1 MKKLLLSILTC
12 LAVLPLSAT
21 NLDELTG
28 SYTGTLSVKLNSD
41 DDAGLSLD
49 PEDGKLPIIPIY
61 IEEEIGKNT
70 MKFSLND
77 FSFMGIPV
85 GDIIVS
91 GVTVDET
98 GTIHAPQVILDKRG
112 DGPMALGYLPTTL
125 TGSIVNGKALF
136 KIKVEWNQNGKDE
149 GGNWLE
155 PSQWDPS
162 SVIPVFVT
170 FDGIKTS
177 ETGLNGYWE
186 NSVKINLSNNI
197 LSLTGAEITY
207 FNIYNINGK
216 IIATSSNKIT
226 SIDLNQYPNG
236 IYIVK
241 INTTQGIITR
251 KVFKK

>member
-149 GGNWLE
+149 HGNWLE
-155 PSQWDPS
+155 PSQWDPT

-170 FDGIKTS
+170 FDGAKDIADNINKHYENTIKTI
-177 ETGLNGYWE
+177 Y
-186 NSVKINLSNNI
+186 SNNK
-197 LSLTGAEITY
+197 LSLTGAEITG
-207 FNIYNINGK
+207 FSIYNINGVLVDSHNNY
-216 IIATSSNKIT
+216 INI
-226 SIDLNQYPNG
+226 IDLTKYPFG
-236 IYIVK
+236 VYLVK
-241 INTTQGIITR
+241 INTNMGTVTR
-251 KVFKK
+251 KVYRK